1 MQYKKIST
9 KELKI
14 LRNNTGSFSVLKKV
28 EDELLSRG
36 KIRKSSFDFFE
47 NLECKIDK
55 KREMRK

>member
-14 LRNNTGSFSVLKKV
+14 LRNNTDSFSVLKKV

-47 NLECKIDK
+47 NLGCKIDK
-55 KREMRK
+55 KQRRQ